1 MELRQKWVHGSRLVS
16 VDKMVFMARVATTP
30 GKKGAELV
38 VYGNAEV
45 TVLFFAKAKATLL
58 VTPALFELKAEAKVG
73 ASSDGSSLLKW
84 ALLLRASSGS
94 PKKALALSNACFTAK
109 TSLSVDLGALVSV
122 LRDALKPLAKKF
134 KGLSEIMKLLAP
146 KWKLT
151 GWVKSIS
158 DALNGAASSSI
169 LTKLQTVLR
178 KLFTLHELS
187 FQVQIGACKGGKG
200 ENKVTK
206 SISTKFVLDFTLLGY
221 RIGPLKM
228 GLTIYP
234 TDIPRTIKEMFSGVA
249 AKLVS
254 SLVGKAYRTAL
265 EWARQA
271 LLPPPTLPKSPS
283 TYSRPP
289 PLVFGRS
296 SVGVNLPSCVKSIA
310 NSSLT
315 PRILPPP
322 CRRPPAA
329 SARRSSTAA

>member
-45 TVLFFAKAKATLL
+45 TVLFFAKVKATLL
-58 VTPALFELKAEAKVG
+58 ITPALFELKAEAKVG
-73 ASSDGSSLLKW
+73 ASSDGRSLLKC

-94 PKKALALSNACFTAK
+94 PSKALALSNACFTAK

-134 KGLSEIMKLLAP
+134 KGLAEIMKLLEP

-151 GWVKSIS
+151 GGVKSIS

-187 FQVQIGACKGGKG
+187 FEVQIGACNGKG

-221 RIGPLKM
+221 RIGPLRM

-249 AKLVS
+249 AKFVS

-283 TYSRPP
+283 TYSRP
-289 PLVFGRS
+289 LQRG
-296 SVGVNLPSCVKSIA
+296 C
-310 NSSLT
+310 
-315 PRILPPP
+315 
-322 CRRPPAA
+322 
-329 SARRSSTAA
+329 